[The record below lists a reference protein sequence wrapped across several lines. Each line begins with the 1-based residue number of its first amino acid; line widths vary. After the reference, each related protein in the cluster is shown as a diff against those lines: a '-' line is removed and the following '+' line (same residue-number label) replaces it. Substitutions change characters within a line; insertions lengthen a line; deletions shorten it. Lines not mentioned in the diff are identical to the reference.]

1 MELFLYTIIF
11 IIGTFFGSFFT
22 LAVYRIPRKE
32 DILIKHSYCPNCN
45 HKLGFFDLFPVLS
58 YILLVGK
65 CRYCKNKIR
74 PRYLILELLSGL
86 TFLILAIAVKI
97 DIFSVNSIIN
107 VVFVLIYASIL
118 FIIAGIDKEN
128 INIEKS
134 VLIFG
139 FIFELL
145 YIIYQYTLKNL
156 NVYQYVMYLIML
168 VAALFILKFIKNNNE
183 RKRYIIQNLFLSLYM
198 IIYSGLKNF
207 AFTVIIF
214 FTIILIYKLIFKNKE
229 KETALGFCLSISNIL
244 TLTISNIMTSYII

>member
-1 MELFLYTIIF
+1 MENFLYAITF

-45 HKLGFFDLFPVLS
+45 SKLGFFDLFPVLS
-58 YILLVGK
+58 YILLGGK

-74 PRYLILELLSGL
+74 PRYLILELLTGL

-97 DIFSVNSIIN
+97 DVFSVNSIIN
-107 VVFVLIYASIL
+107 VAFLLIYVSIL

-134 VLIFG
+134 VLTIG
-139 FIFELL
+139 FIIELL

-156 NVYQYVMYLIML
+156 NVYQYVMYLIIFL
-168 VAALFILKFIKNNNE
+168 VAAILLKFIKSNNKKKNY
-183 RKRYIIQNLFLSLYM
+183 RAQILFLSLYM
-198 IIYSGLKNF
+198 ILYGGLKILGATLAL
-207 AFTVIIF
+207 AFIIV
-214 FTIILIYKLIFKNKE
+214 LGYKLISKNKG
-229 KETALGFCLSISNIL
+229 KEIEVGFFLCISNIL
-244 TLTISNIMTSYII
+244 TLTNIIINYIV